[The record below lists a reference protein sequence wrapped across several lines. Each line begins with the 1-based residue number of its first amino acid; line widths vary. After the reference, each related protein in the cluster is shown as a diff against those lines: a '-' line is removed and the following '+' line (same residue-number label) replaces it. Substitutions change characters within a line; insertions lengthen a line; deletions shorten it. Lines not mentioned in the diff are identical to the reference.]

1 MIEANALNFAYRR
14 GIPVLQ
20 DITCKIEDG
29 EAVALLGHNGS
40 GKTTLSRLFMALDHP
55 RSGQVLVD
63 GVDIVGYEPADLA
76 DKVGYVFQNPD
87 LQLLG
92 DTVFEEVAY
101 GLQNRKLP
109 KDTLVKQVRE
119 AVEAMGLTE
128 YLDKYP
134 RGLSFGQKRRL
145 GVAAALAL
153 QPRTLI
159 LDEITNGQDEQEK
172 HHMMNYLAKLQA
184 EKHIT
189 LILITHDMEI
199 ARKYTK
205 HALVLHDGQLVYD
218 GATEDLFDGKRPIEE
233 WGLKQ
238 PVLARMGALFGVQA
252 ESPEE
257 LCKALTLKE
266 GGKAC

>member
-1 MIEANALNFAYRR
+1 MIEAKAVNFAYRR
-14 GIPVLQ
+14 GVPVLQ
-20 DITCKIEDG
+20 DITCRVEDG

-55 RSGQVLVD
+55 RSGQMLVD
-63 GVDIVGYEPADLA
+63 GVDIAGYEPADLA

-92 DTVFEEVAY
+92 DTVYDEVAY
-101 GLQNRKLP
+101 GLQNRKMP
-109 KDTLVKQVRE
+109 KEALDRQVRD
-119 AVEAMGLTE
+119 AVEAMGLTP
-128 YLDKYP
+128 YLDQYP

-145 GVAAALAL
+145 GVAVALAL

-172 HHMMNYLAKLQA
+172 QHMMEYLARLQE

-199 ARKYTK
+199 ARKFTT

-218 GATEDLFDGKRPIEE
+218 GKTGDLFDGKRPIGE

-238 PVLARMGALFGVQA
+238 PVLARLSALFNVMA
-252 ESPEE
+252 DSPED
-257 LCKALTLKE
+257 LCEKIQPKE
-266 GGKAC
+266 GAKA

>member
-1 MIEANALNFAYRR
+1 MIEASAVNFAYRR

-20 DITCKIEDG
+20 NITCTIEDG

-55 RSGQVLVD
+55 RSGTIQVD
-63 GVDIVGYEPADLA
+63 QVDIAGYEPADLA
-76 DKVGYVFQNPD
+76 NKVGYVFQNPD

-92 DTVFEEVAY
+92 DTVYEEVAY
-101 GLQNRKLP
+101 GLENRKMP
-109 KDTLVKQVRE
+109 KKALDEQVRE
-119 AVEAMGLTE
+119 AVEAMGLTP
-128 YLDKYP
+128 YLQKYP
-134 RGLSFGQKRRL
+134 RSLSFGQKRRL

-172 HHMMNYLAKLQA
+172 HHMMQYLSRLQE
-184 EKHIT
+184 EKHLT

-199 ARKYTK
+199 ARQYTT
-205 HALVLHDGQLVYD
+205 HSLVLHDGQLVYD
-218 GATEDLFDGKRPIEE
+218 GSTRDLFDGERPIEE

-238 PVLARMGALFGVQA
+238 PVLARLGALFKVRAG
-252 ESPEE
+252 SPEE
-257 LCKALTLKE
+257 LCTLVERK
-266 GGKAC
+266 GGEA